1 MFEIE
6 TNRLLL
12 RKFRPGDEDDAFE
25 FCSDEQC
32 SLDDEGTHAF
42 TEKNDDFLVLFT
54 FFVEQN
60 RYAIVL
66 KSENKVIGIIS
77 LIEAERAVPSYE
89 IGFLMNRAYH
99 RRGYCY
105 EAAQAVISEWF
116 ARTDTKMF
124 LARHFPYNEASRNL
138 LRKLGFTYE
147 GTQHN
152 AMNHAILGPVDLV
165 CYYKEKEQ

>member
-42 TEKNDDFLVLFT
+42 TEMNDDFFALFSL
-54 FFVEQN
+54 FLKQD
-60 RYAIVL
+60 RYAIEL
-66 KSENKVIGIIS
+66 KSEHKVTGIIN
-77 LIEAERAVPSYE
+77 LMETDRAVPSYE

-99 RRGYCY
+99 RHGYCF
-105 EAAQAVISEWF
+105 EAAKAVISQYF
-116 ARTDTKMF
+116 AKTDTRMF
-124 LARHFPYNEASRNL
+124 LARHFPHNEASRNL
-138 LRKLGFTYE
+138 IEKLGFTYE
-147 GTQHN
+147 GIQHN
-152 AMNHAILGPVDLV
+152 AIDHATLGLVDLM
-165 CYYKEKEQ
+165 CYYKEKET